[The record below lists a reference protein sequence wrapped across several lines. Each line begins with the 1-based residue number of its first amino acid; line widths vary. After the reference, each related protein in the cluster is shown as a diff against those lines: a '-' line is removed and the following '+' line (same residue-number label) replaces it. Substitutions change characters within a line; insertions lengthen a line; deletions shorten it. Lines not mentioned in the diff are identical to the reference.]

1 MGKQLRQTIKALA
14 SGPSRQVITW
24 QTYDI
29 SGFTFHTKSK
39 DQKSMTQNSGVRCEA
54 IDDKTGDIIT
64 YFGFI
69 EDIWELD
76 YGTFQIPL
84 F

>member
-1 MGKQLRQTIKALA
+1 M
-14 SGPSRQVITW
+14 S
-24 QTYDI
+24 
-29 SGFTFHTKSK
+29 
-39 DQKSMTQNSGVRCEA
+39 QNSGVRCEA
-54 IDDKTGDIIT
+54 IDDETDETNT

-76 YGTFQIPL
+76 YGTFNISV

>member
-1 MGKQLRQTIKALA
+1 MI
-14 SGPSRQVITW
+14 W

-29 SGFTFHTKSK
+29 SGITFCTKSK
-39 DQKSMTQNSGVRCEA
+39 DKKSMSQNSGDRCDA
-54 IDDKTGDIIT
+54 IDDEIGEIIT

-69 EDIWELD
+69 EDISELD
-76 YGTFQIPL
+76 YGTFQISV

>member
-1 MGKQLRQTIKALA
+1 
-14 SGPSRQVITW
+14 
-24 QTYDI
+24 
-29 SGFTFHTKSK
+29 
-39 DQKSMTQNSGVRCEA
+39 MTQNSVLRCEA

-76 YGTFQIPL
+76 YGTF
-84 F
+84 